1 MNEVQ
6 KIAIKIKN
14 LNKSFPIAKGHVKVL
29 KNINLEIEQGKFT
42 ILIGPSGC
50 GKSTLLHTI
59 LGLEKPTSGS
69 VEVFGTNLY
78 LDKTEDQI
86 AEFRMK
92 TIGMVYQQPNW
103 IKSLNVV
110 KNIEMPLTL
119 EGVNEETR
127 VGKAKEMLTSIEMT
141 DWSTYYP
148 SELSSGQQQK
158 ISLVRALISNPPIII
173 ADEPTGNLDFKS
185 GEEVLQFL
193 KKFNYKKD
201 KTILMVTHDL
211 EYLRYAD
218 VAIKMFDGQIQ
229 KIFNPQT
236 NNEEM
241 SNIYK
246 SFKKNEIE

>member
-1 MNEVQ
+1 MNEVK

-14 LNKSFPIAKGHVKVL
+14 LNKSFPIAKGHVEVL
-29 KNINLEIEQGKFT
+29 KNINLNIEQGKFT

-69 VEVFGTNLY
+69 VEIFDTNLY
-78 LDKTEDQI
+78 LNKTEDQI

-103 IKSLNVV
+103 IKSLNVI
-110 KNIEMPLTL
+110 KNIEIPLTL
-119 EGVNEETR
+119 EGINEDTR
-127 VGKAKEMLTSIEMT
+127 MKKAKEMISLIGMT
-141 DWSTYYP
+141 DWLTYYP

-158 ISLVRALISNPPIII
+158 ISLIRALISNPNIII

-193 KKFNYKKD
+193 KKFNEKKD

-211 EYLRYAD
+211 EYLKYAD

-229 KIFNPQT
+229 KTFNPQT

-246 SFKKNEIE
+246 SFKINEIE